1 MNPKLPLLLLLLVG
15 TTFLAAQDLIVRVE
29 GVRTNQ
35 GHVRLGFYYSEADFK
50 SKKSN
55 FQRHLAKSTLRD
67 GVMTVRLTDVPA
79 GVYGVACVDD
89 ENDSGEMDWGMLLPK
104 EGFGFSNYYHSGISK
119 PPFDRFKFTHGPGDT
134 KITLQLRYL

>member
-1 MNPKLPLLLLLLVG
+1 MKPFLLLTFLACS
-15 TTFLAAQDLIVRVE
+15 TFLAAQNLTVRVE
-29 GVRTNQ
+29 GIRSAD
-35 GHVRLGFYYSEADFK
+35 GHVRLGFYYTEADFK

-55 FQRHLAKSTLRD
+55 FQRHLPKRNLHN
-67 GVMTVRLTDVPA
+67 GVMTVTLTDVPA

-89 ENDSGEMDWGMLLPK
+89 ENDSGEMDWGLILPK

-119 PPFDRFKFTHGPGDT
+119 PPFERFKFTHGPGDT